1 MEALHCH
8 GVKRTKVCLLHFR
21 REDSLNYLNGRI
33 PERWFC
39 FKFTLFVL
47 RKGKHSLVCFETL
60 GQMLSKT
67 DHTQGQIQCSNTWK
81 LFPARTLNL
90 LRTFLVCG
98 SSSVSFFST
107 LWLKD
112 CSSNTSLF
120 SGSYGF
126 TGYAC
131 GITRWLL
138 LLCFIHTHHYCYI
151 LMQLFPAW
159 NLTSDD
165 PVFENVYLLLDKQQ
179 TMQTSWNST
188 ISCENSFLQILPWVL
203 SSKASEASTL
213 AFSL

>member
-1 MEALHCH
+1 M
-8 GVKRTKVCLLHFR
+8 KVDYLPFAKVLYEERNGFMQAIQRSKWKCFTVTELKERKCVCFTFR

-47 RKGKHSLVCFETL
+47 RKGKHSLVYLETL

-112 CSSNTSLF
+112 CSSNMSLF
-120 SGSYGF
+120 SGSYTVSQATLVGLPGGCYCCVSF
-126 TGYAC
+126 TL
-131 GITRWLL
+131 ITIVI
-138 LLCFIHTHHYCYI
+138 F
-151 LMQLFPAW
+151 
-159 NLTSDD
+159 
-165 PVFENVYLLLDKQQ
+165 
-179 TMQTSWNST
+179 
-188 ISCENSFLQILPWVL
+188 
-203 SSKASEASTL
+203 
-213 AFSL
+213 

>member
-47 RKGKHSLVCFETL
+47 RKGKHSLVYLETL

-67 DHTQGQIQCSNTWK
+67 DHTQGQIQCYNTWK

-112 CSSNTSLF
+112 CSSNMSLF
-120 SGSYGF
+120 SGSYTF
-126 TGYAC
+126 HRLRLWDYQVVV
-131 GITRWLL
+131 IVVFHSHSSLL
-138 LLCFIHTHHYCYI
+138 LYFNAAVSSMKSNIGWPCFREC
-151 LMQLFPAW
+151 
-159 NLTSDD
+159 
-165 PVFENVYLLLDKQQ
+165 
-179 TMQTSWNST
+179 
-188 ISCENSFLQILPWVL
+188 LPFVG
-203 SSKASEASTL
+203 
-213 AFSL
+213 

>member
-39 FKFTLFVL
+39 FKSTLFVL
-47 RKGKHSLVCFETL
+47 RKGKHSLVYLETL

-90 LRTFLVCG
+90 LCTFLVCG

-112 CSSNTSLF
+112 CSSNMSLF
-120 SGSYGF
+120 SGSYTVSQATLVGLPGGCYCCVSF
-126 TGYAC
+126 TLIIIA
-131 GITRWLL
+131 I
-138 LLCFIHTHHYCYI
+138 F
-151 LMQLFPAW
+151 
-159 NLTSDD
+159 
-165 PVFENVYLLLDKQQ
+165 
-179 TMQTSWNST
+179 
-188 ISCENSFLQILPWVL
+188 
-203 SSKASEASTL
+203 
-213 AFSL
+213 